1 MDRGLAR
8 ALLCAA
14 KRMEL
19 QVISEKYMI
28 YIIYGMQLCFVCF
41 QVVLFLKELREGL
54 KKNWEKADRLG

>member
-19 QVISEKYMI
+19 QVISERYII

-41 QVVLFLKELREGL
+41 QVVLFLKELREAL
-54 KKNWEKADRLG
+54 IYQTERISK

>member
-19 QVISEKYMI
+19 QVINGKYMI
-28 YIIYGMQLCFVCF
+28 YIIYGMQLCFVTVCF
-41 QVVLFLKELREGL
+41 QVVLFLKELREAL
-54 KKNWEKADRLG
+54 IYQTERISK